1 MTRGAERER
10 SISLN
15 EGRVTEIDGRK
26 VAFIVIRSVTEA
38 ATPQCCIVRLVR
50 QRMEQS
56 SANELLFAFVRL
68 KSSMRKRTFRTSCF
82 FLRFES
88 NWNVRGDRSSSLL
101 VKSRLE
107 FFRKFARKTV
117 SLGKF
122 FSLRQRAISFID
134 VLCSVIITSVG
145 LKLK

>member
-26 VAFIVIRSVTEA
+26 VAFIAIRSVTEA
-38 ATPQCCIVRLVR
+38 ATPQCCIVRLAR

-56 SANELLFAFVRL
+56 SANELLFAFVRS
-68 KSSMRKRTFRTSCF
+68 KSSVRKRTFRTSCF

-117 SLGKF
+117 RLGKF
-122 FSLRQRAISFID
+122 FSLRQRGISFID
-134 VLCSVIITSVG
+134 GLVGLLSVG